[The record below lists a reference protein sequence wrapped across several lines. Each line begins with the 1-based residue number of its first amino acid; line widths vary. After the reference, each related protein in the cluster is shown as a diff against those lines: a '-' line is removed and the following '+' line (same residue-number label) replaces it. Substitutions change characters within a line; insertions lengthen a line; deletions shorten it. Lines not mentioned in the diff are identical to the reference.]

1 MRKSRARVTLSGVR
15 GALKRFTLELD
26 CDADPIAGRLLDEG
40 GESRSFAGWLDLAA
54 ALEHFS
60 NSEEPETNRRG
71 PPSAN

>member
-1 MRKSRARVTLSGVR
+1 VG

-40 GESRSFAGWLDLAA
+40 GESRSFAGWLDLAT

-60 NSEEPETNRRG
+60 NTEEPDTNRSE
-71 PPSAN
+71 PPPPD